1 VSGYLP
7 DGSISLTSSILWA
20 LPATVP
26 QLADKFYSS
35 DNIITMLLCR
45 LRERGSWCEPIR
57 SSKGHQAKAD
67 NRISGTGFE

>member
-45 LRERGSWCEPIR
+45 LRERGLVVRTDQVVKRPSG
-57 SSKGHQAKAD
+57 KGRQPHIWD
-67 NRISGTGFE
+67 RV